1 MASIVPFGNM
11 NNHPT
16 RVTTISEIGAIVRAR
31 RREQGLTQHDLADVS
46 GSGFRFISELER
58 GKASAE
64 AGKVLRVL
72 KELGLRV
79 FIE

>member
-1 MASIVPFGNM
+1 MNKPSTNVTSMSDIGN
-11 NNHPT
+11 
-16 RVTTISEIGAIVRAR
+16 IVRAR
-31 RREQGLTQHDLADVS
+31 RREQGMTQHDLADVS
-46 GSGFRFISELER
+46 GSGFRLISELER

-72 KELGLRV
+72 KELGLHV

>member
-1 MASIVPFGNM
+1 MNKQPTIV
-11 NNHPT
+11 T
-16 RVTTISEIGAIVRAR
+16 SVSDIGTVVRAR

>member
-1 MASIVPFGNM
+1 MNEPPAIVTSM
-11 NNHPT
+11 
-16 RVTTISEIGAIVRAR
+16 RDIGAVIRAR
-31 RREQGLTQHDLADVS
+31 RRAQGLTQKDLADVS

-58 GKASAE
+58 GKDSAE

-79 FIE
+79 SIE